1 MSFRLPWMREVR
13 KAEIPQ
19 TSRDLFERYGE
30 EIIANIVCGGFNPR
44 APELRDMYQNE
55 RMIVEA
61 TKWLTERGDVKIS
74 HEQRIELVEWLI
86 LVFVVASV
94 ILDCIILFGR

>member
-1 MSFRLPWMREVR
+1 
-13 KAEIPQ
+13 
-19 TSRDLFERYGE
+19 
-30 EIIANIVCGGFNPR
+30 
-44 APELRDMYQNE
+44 MYQNE

>member
-1 MSFRLPWMREVR
+1 MREVR

-44 APELRDMYQNE
+44 APG
-55 RMIVEA
+55 V
-61 TKWLTERGDVKIS
+61 T
-74 HEQRIELVEWLI
+74 
-86 LVFVVASV
+86 
-94 ILDCIILFGR
+94 CIKMKG